1 MLSHDSIWHISDMSL
16 TFRMILSVV
25 LGGLIGLEREWSN
38 HAAGLR
44 THILVCVGSTTIMLL
59 SIYGF
64 NDFIIEPNVRVDP
77 ARLAAQVISGIGF
90 LGAGAI
96 MRTGAT
102 VYGLTTAAS
111 IWVVAAIGLS
121 VGAGFYYVSI
131 LAAILV
137 LFCLFVLNHWEKY
150 LLRKRRHKEFILCV
164 SSNPESL
171 NLVFNKLTELKIHI
185 RTMQMIPR
193 MERAE
198 VSGYN
203 GEVSLGISIKVQ
215 NDKSLTD
222 ILKTLI
228 SLPDVLGVE
237 PSAQHEHSGGSSSE
251 HIVKSLH
258 S

>member
-1 MLSHDSIWHISDMSL
+1 LLSQDSIWHISDMSL

-64 NDFIIEPNVRVDP
+64 NDFIIEPNVRIDP

-102 VYGLTTAAS
+102 VSGLTTAAS

-137 LFCLFVLNHWEKY
+137 LFCLFVLNHWERY
-150 LLRKRRHKEFILCV
+150 LLRKRRQKEYTLCV
-164 SSNPESL
+164 SSKPESV
-171 NLVFNKLTELKIHI
+171 NLVFDKLTELKIHI
-185 RTMQMIPR
+185 RTIQMIPGQ
-193 MERAE
+193 ERAE
-198 VSGYN
+198 VNSYN

-228 SLPDVLGVE
+228 SLPDVIGIE
-237 PSAQHEHSGGSSSE
+237 PNVHTNQSGAGGRE
-251 HIVKSLH
+251 NVVKSLH

>member
-1 MLSHDSIWHISDMSL
+1 MLSQDSIWHISDMSL

-64 NDFIIEPNVRVDP
+64 NDFINEPNVRIDP

-102 VYGLTTAAS
+102 VSGLTTAAS

-131 LAAILV
+131 MAAIFV

-150 LLRKRRHKEFILCV
+150 LMRKRRQKEYILCV
-164 SSNPESL
+164 SSKPESL
-171 NLVFNKLTELKIHI
+171 NKLFDKLAELKIHI
-185 RTMQMIPR
+185 RNMQMVQGE
-193 MERAE
+193 ERAE
-198 VSGYN
+198 FN
-203 GEVSLGISIKVQ
+203 DFTREITLKILIMAQ
-215 NDKSLTD
+215 NDKSFAD
-222 ILKTLI
+222 ILESI
-228 SLPDVLGVE
+228 NSLQNMLVITPGVHRNYQE
-237 PSAQHEHSGGSSSE
+237 MHNHETV
-251 HIVKSLH
+251 VKL
-258 S
+258 